1 MFRIEIEYLD
11 NFQVEIVDEFKIRKI
26 LSYQLIFMLKK
37 GSIIGVMLYRGNGLM
52 NKITYQARS

>member
-11 NFQVEIVDEFKIRKI
+11 NFQVKVVDEFEIRKI
-26 LSYQLIFMLKK
+26 LSDRLIFMLKR
-37 GSIIGVMLYRGNGLM
+37 GNIISVMLHRVNGLM

>member
-11 NFQVEIVDEFKIRKI
+11 NFQVKVVDEFEIRKI

>member
-11 NFQVEIVDEFKIRKI
+11 NFQVKIVDEFEIRKI
-26 LSYQLIFMLKK
+26 LSYRLILMLKK
-37 GSIIGVMLYRGNGLM
+37 GTIVSVMLHRGNGLM

>member
-11 NFQVEIVDEFKIRKI
+11 NFQVKVVDEFEIRKI
-26 LSYQLIFMLKK
+26 LSDRLIFMLKRTN
-37 GSIIGVMLYRGNGLM
+37 IISVMLHHGNGLI

>member
-37 GSIIGVMLYRGNGLM
+37 GLLLVLCFIAVM
-52 NKITYQARS
+52 A